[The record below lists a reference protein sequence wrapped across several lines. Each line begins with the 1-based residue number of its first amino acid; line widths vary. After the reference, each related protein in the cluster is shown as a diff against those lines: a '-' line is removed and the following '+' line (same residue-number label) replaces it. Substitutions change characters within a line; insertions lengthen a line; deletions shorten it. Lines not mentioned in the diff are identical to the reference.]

1 MTEQSLKNLEQL
13 LNQQNFGVLS
23 EEEYTDIRFQVKND
37 LRGCQLKN
45 FVAALKAKL
54 PDGQNSTE
62 EEQAAYDEA
71 FEQFYDTDWHIQF
84 GELNITISNE
94 AIIYNGICDTLQEL
108 ITEYNL

>member
-1 MTEQSLKNLEQL
+1 MTEQTLKNLEQL
-13 LNQQNFGVLS
+13 LNQQNFEVLS
-23 EEEYTDIRFQVKND
+23 EEEYIDIRSQVKYD

-45 FVAALKAKL
+45 FLAAIKAKL
-54 PDGQNSTE
+54 PDGPTSTE

-84 GELNITISNE
+84 GELSITIGNE

-108 ITEYNL
+108 VTEYNL